1 MAKGSILSD
10 TFEQLAELGQ
20 SSAKKT
26 VKSVAQTFNPLTAGD
41 KSEKPPLSSRTREQ
55 SDQVEGSKKNNHT
68 PLDFEKLKNQ
78 YEKNDSQNTDYL
90 RQRLF
95 QLVRQGDEKILY
107 EKRQKE
113 IGKKKQE
120 EAMEQQKKKEKEKKK
135 KILEQGDI
143 PKGKVRRSIFS
154 PKKTA
159 ERQHQETRPS
169 IGKQ

>member
-26 VKSVAQTFNPLTAGD
+26 VKSVAQTFNPLAAP
-41 KSEKPPLSSRTREQ
+41 EKPSNNHDKALKEKL
-55 SDQVEGSKKNNHT
+55 EKNKKNHT
-68 PLDFEKLKNQ
+68 PLDFEKLQKQ
-78 YEKNDSQNTDYL
+78 YEKNDSQNTDHL

-120 EAMEQQKKKEKEKKK
+120 AITQQQKKKEEEKKK

-159 ERQHQETRPS
+159 ERQHAETKPAT
-169 IGKQ
+169 GKQ